1 MGTCHDIT
9 HLLRAWGGGETS
21 ALDDIVPL
29 VYAELHRLAHRYLAR
44 ERSADV
50 LQTTAVVHEVY
61 LRLVDARGVCWK
73 DRVHFFAICA
83 NLVRRILVEFAR
95 TRGSLK
101 RGGDLSRIPLDE
113 VATISPEPDAD
124 LVAIDEAVRALESVD
139 PREARIVE
147 LRFFGGMTQ
156 NEVAAELGVSADTVM
171 RDWKHARAW
180 LLRELTRGNQ
190 HDI

>member
-9 HLLRAWGGGETS
+9 RLLRAWGGGETS

-29 VYAELHRLAHRYLAR
+29 VYDELHRIAHRYLAR
-44 ERSADV
+44 ERSTDV

-61 LRLVDARGVCWK
+61 LRLVDTRGVCWK

-83 NLVRRILVEFAR
+83 NLIRRILVEFAR
-95 TRGSLK
+95 TRNSLK

-113 VATISPEPDAD
+113 AATISPEPDAD
-124 LVAIDEAVRALESVD
+124 LVAIDEAVHALESVD

-156 NEVAAELGVSADTVM
+156 DEVAAELGVSADTVM
-171 RDWKHARAW
+171 RDWKHARVW
-180 LLRELTRGNQ
+180 LLRELTRGKQ